1 MKRTTTVYMKVSDNS
16 VIPGPYQFS
25 NPYWDEIEL
34 ASVSF
39 HPFDGE
45 DWAITVSGSD
55 DGGLIYVTVSEAD
68 ALNMLAKVISL
79 GEIDV
84 DELINIGFKDADSV

>member
-1 MKRTTTVYMKVSDNS
+1 MKRNTTVYMKVSDDS

-25 NPYWDEIEL
+25 NPYWDDIEL

-39 HPFDGE
+39 HSFDDG
-45 DWAITVSGSD
+45 DWGVTVSGSD
-55 DGGLIYVTVSEAD
+55 DGGLVYVAVSEAD
-68 ALNMLAKVISL
+68 ALNMLAKVIGL

-84 DELINIGFKDADSV
+84 DTLINIGFKDADSI

>member
-1 MKRTTTVYMKVSDNS
+1 MKVSDDS

>member
-1 MKRTTTVYMKVSDNS
+1 MKETTVYMKVSDNS
-16 VIPGPYQFS
+16 VIAGPFEFS

-39 HPFDGE
+39 HSFGE
-45 DWAITVSGSD
+45 DWAVTVSGSD
-55 DGGLIYVTVSEAD
+55 DGGLIYVSVSEED